1 MLGYTEATVARK
13 AEKRNI
19 TPEAYME
26 QLVAKRANR
35 GERRRKAKAER
46 MTYLLAISTWTEQER
61 KAQAKVRP

>member
-1 MLGYTEATVARK
+1 MLGYTQATIARK

-19 TPEAYME
+19 TPEAYTE

-46 MTYLLAISTWTEQER
+46 IKALQDTSPSFDKR
-61 KAQAKVRP
+61 KAQGSK

>member
-1 MLGYTEATVARK
+1 MLGYTEATIVRK

-19 TPEAYME
+19 TPEAYTE
-26 QLVAKRANR
+26 QLVAKRASR

-46 MTYLLAISTWTEQER
+46 IKALQDTSPSFDKR